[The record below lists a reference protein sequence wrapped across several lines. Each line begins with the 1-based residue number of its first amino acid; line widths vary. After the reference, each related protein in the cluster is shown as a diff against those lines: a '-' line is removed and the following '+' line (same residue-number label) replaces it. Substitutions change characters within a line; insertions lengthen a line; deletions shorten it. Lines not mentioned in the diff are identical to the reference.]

1 MADRRRYV
9 PRPVSHSERPD
20 SWIDH
25 EPGIVDG
32 ISETFRL
39 LGRALR
45 RPLTVL
51 SITLALALLLG
62 GFGLVKKWL
71 HAPRFVLRAVETDY
85 NPATSPR
92 PKRKLRDYVHQA
104 VFTHSRLL
112 ELIKKHGLYPS
123 LTRKN
128 PHGAVES
135 FREDIEVDVYRNYFV
150 VERSAH
156 EPPRSA
162 RISIRYKSEDPRQA
176 LAVTRDLGRMIID
189 NENNAA
195 RERAEAVR
203 QQAAEEVARTQ
214 QQVVDV
220 RQRLAAATQRWAS
233 TAGPDSS
240 SLAVEVMKLTA
251 QLRSLDERRELA
263 ERRKVQLDLGAALV
277 ENDLGLRFEV
287 VDEGAVSSSDKE
299 KKTVAVT
306 LALSGFFGLFPFVM
320 LTVAAFDGRIRN
332 LDDLRRL
339 GLPLLGHV
347 RTPVSPLQ
355 RTTPVWFSPAADFRD
370 EPAGRDSD
378 PVAARP
384 SGVVPSNTSLRG
396 FA

>member
-1 MADRRRYV
+1 MAERRRYEP
-9 PRPVSHSERPD
+9 PRFAGPQRAA
-20 SWIDH
+20 SWIDQ
-25 EPGIVDG
+25 EPGIVDA
-32 ISETFRL
+32 ISESFRL
-39 LGRALR
+39 LGRGLG

-62 GFGLVKKWL
+62 GFGLVKKFL

-112 ELIKKHGLYPS
+112 DLIKKHGLCPS

-162 RISIRYKSEDPRQA
+162 RISIRYKSEDPRRA
-176 LAVTRDLGRMIID
+176 LAVTRDLGRLIIE
-189 NENNAA
+189 NESHAA
-195 RERAEAVR
+195 RERAEAATR
-203 QQAAEEVARTQ
+203 QAADEVARTQ
-214 QQVVDV
+214 QQVLDV
-220 RQRLAAATQRWAS
+220 RQKLAAATQRWAS

-240 SLAVEVMKLTA
+240 PLAVEVMKLTA
-251 QLRSLDERRELA
+251 QLRSLEERRELA

-277 ENDLGLRFEV
+277 QHDLGLRFEV
-287 VDEGAVSSSDKE
+287 VDDGAVSNTERE
-299 KKTVAVT
+299 KKTVALT
-306 LALSGFFGLFPFVM
+306 LALGGFFGLLPFVT
-320 LTVAAFDGRIRN
+320 LVVAAFDPRLRSP
-332 LDDLRRL
+332 DDVRRL
-339 GLPLLGHV
+339 GLPVLGHV
-347 RTPVSPLQ
+347 RTPASPVQ
-355 RTTPVWFSPAADFRD
+355 RTTPVWFSPNTDFRQQPS
-370 EPAGRDSD
+370 ERDSD
-378 PVAARP
+378 PAAARP